1 MFRSAILA
9 LLLGLSLGPVLA
21 AETLPRPVAAALAT
35 HRLDGAG
42 LSIFVQPV
50 DGTSPL
56 LAFNA
61 DVVRSPASVIK
72 LLTTYAALD
81 ILGPAYTWETEV
93 LVTGPVHK
101 GRLEGDLV
109 LRGGGDPGLTTERFW
124 TLLREIRARGI
135 REITGDLVV
144 DDTLFAP
151 NGGDPGDFDNQRYR
165 AYNVLPS
172 ALLVN
177 SNTVDFRIMRDAEGV
192 SVYLDP
198 PLEGFRVENRIGD
211 RQGPCSGFQRGVAFD
226 LPDGFEGKHAI
237 LSGNF
242 PTGCTEYSLWRSV
255 LRAPQFASALFRALW
270 RQLGGTIQGGL
281 RIAATPADAQPLLT
295 YRSLP
300 LNDQVRAINKWSN
313 NPMTRHLLLTLGLEH
328 AGPPGTP
335 EKGRAAVA
343 EWLRTKGLAMPGL
356 YLDNGS
362 GLSRDTRVTAAGL
375 GAMLLD
381 AWRHPQM
388 ADFIASMPIAAYDG
402 TLRRRYQGDMAG
414 RLSMKT
420 GRLDDVSAIA
430 GVMQSRSGQRFVV
443 VVALNAEN
451 AHRGIGEAV
460 QDTVLRWVF
469 ER

>member
-1 MFRSAILA
+1 VATPDSSPDSAASSDSGRAPTGARRLEVDLGERSYPILIGPGILA
-9 LLLGLSLGPVLA
+9 EPACWQPHIHGRQVLVVSND
-21 AETLPRPVAAALAT
+21 TVAPLYLDAVEAALAGFDL
-35 HRLDGAG
+35 HRVILPDGEQYKDLDT
-42 LSIFVQPV
+42 LNRIF
-50 DGTSPL
+50 DAL
-56 LAFNA
+56 LEARLGR
-61 DVVRSPASVIK
+61 DVTLV
-72 LLTTYAALD
+72 AL
-81 ILGPAYTWETEV
+81 
-93 LVTGPVHK
+93 
-101 GRLEGDLV
+101 
-109 LRGGGDPGLTTERFW
+109 GGGVV
-124 TLLREIRARGI
+124 
-135 REITGDLVV
+135 GDMAG
-144 DDTLFAP
+144 FAAAC
-151 NGGDPGDFDNQRYR
+151 Y
-165 AYNVLPS
+165 
-172 ALLVN
+172 
-177 SNTVDFRIMRDAEGV
+177 
-192 SVYLDP
+192 
-198 PLEGFRVENRIGD
+198 
-211 RQGPCSGFQRGVAFD
+211 QRGVAFD

-430 GVMQSRSGQRFVV
+430 GVVQSRSGQRFVV